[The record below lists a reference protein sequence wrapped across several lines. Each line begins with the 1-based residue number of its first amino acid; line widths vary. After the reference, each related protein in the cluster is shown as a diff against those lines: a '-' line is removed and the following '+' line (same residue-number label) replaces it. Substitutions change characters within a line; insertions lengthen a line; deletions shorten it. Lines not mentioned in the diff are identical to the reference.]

1 MFLQLLNQKDSAE
14 ENFVN
19 ILKLLMKK
27 EDTKPKPKK
36 KKEIEVMENISNVL
50 FNDFPNQHEKD
61 FCSIKLRI
69 LSTWSN
75 IHIVGLT

>member
-1 MFLQLLNQKDSAE
+1 MS
-14 ENFVN
+14 
-19 ILKLLMKK
+19 ILKMLMKK
-27 EDTKPKPKK
+27 EEKIKKPPKK
-36 KKEIEVMENISNVL
+36 KKEIQLMENISNVL
-50 FNDFPNQHEKD
+50 FNDFENQHEKD